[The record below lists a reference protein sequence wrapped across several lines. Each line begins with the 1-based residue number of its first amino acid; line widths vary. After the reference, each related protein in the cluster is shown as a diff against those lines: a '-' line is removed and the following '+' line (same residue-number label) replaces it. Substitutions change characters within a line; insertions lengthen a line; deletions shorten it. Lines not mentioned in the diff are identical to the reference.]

1 MVGIQFFQT
10 GFIEMG
16 HIGVGKL
23 YEAFKNWPDDI
34 TEEYKIG
41 KAEQMFAQE
50 KAVEVRFVII
60 YTQWTLKGS
69 VVIISLKHGF
79 RLDIFLR
86 KRFGRFL

>member
-1 MVGIQFFQT
+1 MVGINFFQT

-23 YEAFKNWPDDI
+23 YEAFKNWPNDI

-50 KAVEVRFVII
+50 KAVEVRFAII
-60 YTQWTLKGS
+60 YHIT
-69 VVIISLKHGF
+69 
-79 RLDIFLR
+79 
-86 KRFGRFL
+86 